1 MIVQSRFF
9 TCYLLLGLM
18 RSVVLQTRLYALYN
32 RSRRILLIMI
42 VGFIIQLVDMIA
54 FSIRDTIA
62 DRQSLIYM

>member
-1 MIVQSRFF
+1 
-9 TCYLLLGLM
+9 M